1 MSLPQPIGRQK
12 EIPSLPADGHVAVL
26 GTAGSGKTTLAI
38 LRSVYL
44 AHPKTDHC
52 GKTLLLTFNK
62 ALVTYL
68 RHLGRNIPNVAV
80 ENYHQFARGYLA
92 SRGQM
97 KWGGILDADSRERL
111 IEKALVEVRAESPSH
126 HILNRSKDV
135 FSEEFSWIARH
146 GIVSADDYEKAAR
159 VGRASTRI
167 QRKDR
172 GIVFGVYERYKSLR
186 SSQGK
191 DYDWDDMAT
200 TVREAFEADDSERM
214 YKHIVIDEG
223 QDFSPEMIRSL
234 VHAVPDDGSLTFF

>member
-186 SSQGK
+186 SSHGK